1 VTYPIVPP
9 GAGDFRGEAGGEP
22 AAHWKAAAANE
33 RLVAT
38 HCSFCGVQCGMY
50 LRVAGDRVIGVE
62 PRNHDINK
70 QRLCPK
76 GVVAYQ
82 QVHHPDRL
90 LVPLMRDR
98 RDAPLRPASWDE
110 ALDRIAGEIER
121 IQAAHG
127 RDAFGL
133 LGGASLTTEKTYL
146 VGKFARVALRTRHV
160 DYNGRLCMVSAAA
173 ANKKAFGIDRA
184 GNPWADLLETELVIV
199 AGTNIA

>member
-1 VTYPIVPP
+1 VTGAGASRAKPYPVVPP

-22 AAHWKAAAANE
+22 AAHWKATVAGE

-38 HCSFCGVQCGMY
+38 QCPFCGVQCGMY
-50 LRVAGDRVIGVE
+50 LRVADDRVVGVE

-90 LVPLMRDR
+90 LVPLVRDR
-98 RDAPLRPASWDE
+98 RDAPLRSASWDE
-110 ALDRIAGEIER
+110 ALDRIVGEVRR
-121 IQAAHG
+121 IQSAHG

-184 GNPWADLLETELVIV
+184 GNP
-199 AGTNIA
+199 